1 MISSDEQREKKQS
14 RVPEFESREEAAEF
28 WDTHDFTDYLDDVKV
43 ISVKF
48 SDVVDQAVI
57 IRFDS
62 DTFDKVNQFA
72 SERGVFPDALI
83 HDWVVEGMKKAQ
95 ATAPDSRNPTMPST
109 E

>member
-1 MISSDEQREKKQS
+1 MISPDEQREKKQS

-43 ISVKF
+43 ISVKS
-48 SDVVDQAVI
+48 SDVVEQAVI
-57 IRFDS
+57 VRFDS
-62 DTFDKVNQFA
+62 DTFDKVHRLA

-83 HDWVVEGMKKAQ
+83 YDWVVEGLKRAQ
-95 ATAPDSRNPTMPST
+95 ATAPDSRKAPITSG

>member
-1 MISSDEQREKKQS
+1 MISSDEQRGRKQN
-14 RVPEFESREEAAEF
+14 RIPKFASREEEAEF
-28 WDTHDFTDYLDDVKV
+28 WDTHDFTEYLDEVNI

-48 SDVVDQAVI
+48 SNVVDKAVI
-57 IRFDS
+57 VRFDS
-62 DTFDKVNQFA
+62 DTFDEVHRIS

-95 ATAPDSRNPTMPST
+95 ATAPEPRNPAMSSS